1 MAKIVPS
8 YLDKDTLSPG
18 EVDFFNRLSSDSKT
32 DDWLVL
38 HSLNIAHHQT
48 RIMGEIDFLVIV
60 PKVGI
65 LAVEIKAHSFI
76 RVKDGIWYM
85 GRSDTKGSR
94 RSPFE
99 QVNESTFSLIKYVSK
114 NNQNLKNL
122 PIFSLVIFTHFDFKA
137 KSVEWD
143 SEDYVGSREYR
154 SKPIFDLLNE
164 RIKSRLKVASE
175 KESGRWLKIQE
186 GYRPNKIDISQLVQ
200 IIRPTIEPSEAIL
213 NLSSKIEQELVK
225 YTSEQFLALDTLSG
239 NKRVIFDGSA
249 GTGKTFLAIES
260 AIREAKAEKKVLL
273 ICMNKFLNNMLN
285 DKLSNPYV
293 TIVTL
298 HKFLKDKSGGSSVEN
313 NDNYWKETLPE
324 EAYCKLLETE
334 EALDKFD
341 TLIID
346 EAQDILNN
354 NLWLDCLD
362 LILDKGLSNGRWM
375 VFGDFNLQTIYNIYN
390 DSLDIKDNLLSR
402 TSSSTQASL
411 TRNCRNKEE
420 CSRLSLSLAAID
432 SPYQSYLRYSPSI
445 VKSSYLFY
453 KDELAQMKQLA
464 LLIKKGLDSGFKAT
478 DIVVLSKRAET
489 KSISK
494 NFSKELGISPFE
506 LKRKGVSY
514 TSIHKFKGLE
524 APFIILTDFDE
535 LESDESKKVLFTGA
549 SRATDSVHYLFNY
562 STKTSF
568 LNLLMEGKSNG

>member
-1 MAKIVPS
+1 MAKIIPN
-8 YLDKDTLSPG
+8 YLDKNTLSPG
-18 EVDFFNRLSSDSKT
+18 EIDFHNRLSNDSNSG
-32 DDWLVL
+32 DWLVL

-48 RIMGEIDFLVIV
+48 RIMGEVDFLVII

-76 RVKDGIWYM
+76 RVIDGIWFM
-85 GRSDTKGSR
+85 GRNDTKGSR

-99 QVNESTFSLIKYVSK
+99 QVNESMFSLIKYISD
-114 NNQNLKNL
+114 NNQNLKTL
-122 PIFSLVIFTHFDFKA
+122 PIFSLVIFTHFDFNT
-137 KSVEWD
+137 KSVEWNTK
-143 SEDYVGSREYR
+143 DYVGSREYR
-154 SKPIFDLLNE
+154 SKPLFDLLTE
-164 RIKSRLKVASE
+164 RVKSQFKLASD
-175 KESGRWLKIQE
+175 KESGRWLKIHE
-186 GYRPNKIDISQLVQ
+186 GGRPNNTEIKQL
-200 IIRPTIEPSEAIL
+200 IELIRPTIEPSSTAL
-213 NLSSKIEQELVK
+213 NLGGQIEEELIK
-225 YTSEQFLALDTLSG
+225 YTTEQFLALDTLSG
-239 NKRVIFDGSA
+239 NKRVLFDGSA

-260 AIREAKAEKKVLL
+260 AIRESLKGKKVIL

-285 DKLSNPYV
+285 EKLDNHDV
-293 TIVTL
+293 IVITL
-298 HKFLKDKSGGSSVEN
+298 HKFLKNNSQNSSLKADK
-313 NDNYWKETLPE
+313 NYWNETLPE
-324 EAYCKLLETE
+324 DTYCNLLERE
-334 EALDKFD
+334 DGIEKFD

-362 LILDKGLSNGRWM
+362 LILNNGLSNGRWM
-375 VFGDFNLQTIYNIYN
+375 AFGDFKLQTIYNIYD
-390 DSLDIKDNLLSR
+390 DSVNIKNNLLNR

-420 CSRLSLSLAAID
+420 SSRLSLSLAALA
-432 SPYQSYLRYSPSI
+432 SPYQSYLRHTHSI

-453 KDELAQMKQLA
+453 KAELDQMKQLS
-464 LLIKKGLDSGFKAT
+464 LLIKKGLDSGFKAS
-478 DIVVLSKRAET
+478 DIVILSKRAET
-489 KSISK
+489 RSISK

-535 LESDESKKVLFTGA
+535 LDSEEAKKMLFTGA
-549 SRATDSVHYLFNY
+549 SRATDSVHYLFNN

-568 LNLLMEGKSNG
+568 LKLLMEGKK